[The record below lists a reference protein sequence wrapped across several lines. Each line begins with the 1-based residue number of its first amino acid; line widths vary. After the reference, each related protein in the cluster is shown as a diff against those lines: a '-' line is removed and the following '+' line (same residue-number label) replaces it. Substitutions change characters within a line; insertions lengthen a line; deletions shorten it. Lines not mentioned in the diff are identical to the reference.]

1 MNQDLRVFCLDNKS
15 CASKQKFKPGSSST
29 FTKSNKTWSGKY
41 EKGFAK
47 GVLGTDIM
55 KFGGLDEE
63 QLAVP
68 NTTFGLANHVSS
80 DLEEDAADGILG
92 LAFTALATDN
102 AVPPLI
108 NAINQNLLDKPLFTV
123 WLQSRRSNITAEG
136 LVTYGAIDT
145 KNCGPISA
153 VGMGNFTHTQVYEA
167 ASDSGTTLIGGPK
180 AVIDLLAKTAGATYN
195 ASEDLYFI
203 DCSFTVPTLDFTI
216 GSNKYSIDRANY
228 VIEVKKNVCIMIIYS
243 SQSGGFRPDWLLGTP
258 FIHQYCNIFDI
269 GQKRIGFAVS
279 L

>member
-1 MNQDLRVFCLDNKS
+1 
-15 CASKQKFKPGSSST
+15 
-29 FTKSNKTWSGKY
+29 
-41 EKGFAK
+41 
-47 GVLGTDIM
+47 
-55 KFGGLDEE
+55 FGGLDEE

-145 KNCGPISA
+145 KNCGPVIAYEPLSSETFYQFKISA

-180 AVIDLLAKTAGATYN
+180 AVIDLL
-195 ASEDLYFI
+195 
-203 DCSFTVPTLDFTI
+203 
-216 GSNKYSIDRANY
+216 
-228 VIEVKKNVCIMIIYS
+228 
-243 SQSGGFRPDWLLGTP
+243 
-258 FIHQYCNIFDI
+258 
-269 GQKRIGFAVS
+269 
-279 L
+279 